1 MLQRNFSLQKVH
13 HQFEFVL
20 FFENLSKNSEGVENK
35 ALFLSLFLT
44 PFADPR
50 AYTFLR
56 IPLSKN
62 SHGSALLWFRPPL
75 LKPEKIPRSR
85 LPCDSFESGE
95 EKKKKKE
102 ERTTAGLLL
111 YQAAPLKAPPLE
123 IRSWRTI
130 GFSCLLLPLLHCL
143 RSFSR
148 LQNINSNGKRIK
160 LCPISP
166 VRLSLL
172 LCSGRRVKDI
182 SFDYSG
188 ERAKRLFL
196 FLFVVY
202 ISNITSSF
210 PRVRRSSL
218 CPSAI
223 PSSSEWDSR
232 WEISMRY
239 GGGPCFREISK

>member
-1 MLQRNFSLQKVH
+1 MRLV
-13 HQFEFVL
+13 
-20 FFENLSKNSEGVENK
+20 
-35 ALFLSLFLT
+35 
-44 PFADPR
+44 
-50 AYTFLR
+50 R
-56 IPLSKN
+56 IWR
-62 SHGSALLWFRPPL
+62 G
-75 LKPEKIPRSR
+75 
-85 LPCDSFESGE
+85 

-148 LQNINSNGKRIK
+148 LQHINSNGKRIK

-210 PRVRRSSL
+210 SFFPRVRRSSL
-218 CPSAI
+218 C
-223 PSSSEWDSR
+223 DSFFIR
-232 WEISMRY
+232 VRFSMRDLD
-239 GGGPCFREISK
+239 EIWWRTVFSRDIEVKE